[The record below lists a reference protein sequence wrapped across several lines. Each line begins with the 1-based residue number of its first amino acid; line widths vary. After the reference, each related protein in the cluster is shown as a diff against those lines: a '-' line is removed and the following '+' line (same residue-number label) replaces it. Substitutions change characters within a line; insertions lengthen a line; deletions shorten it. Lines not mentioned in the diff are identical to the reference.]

1 MQNYDVKVSVV
12 IPVYNVE
19 EYLAECLD
27 SVIHQTLQ
35 EIEVICVNDASTD
48 NSMKILESYKRI
60 DHRIKV
66 YANKVNYGLAY
77 TRNKG
82 MQKAEGKYIYAL
94 DSDDK
99 IKLDALQKLYETA
112 EENGSDVI
120 TFEGELLFQN
130 VDIEKKFNDYTI
142 CRHCNYPK
150 AATGKEYFCL
160 FMENHE
166 WVASIPRHFYRR
178 EFIVSNKLQFIRGIV
193 EEDEFFSFQV
203 YKYASQVVHIK
214 EKLFIRRFR
223 ENSITTE
230 MNIEKTFIGKLV
242 TFVHILKYSVP
253 VSSEDKYEQAVEKYI
268 NVLSGSLL
276 RLYDQLDDN
285 TRDTLQLDNGE
296 INISYQIF
304 RRVVD
309 AKRLMIK
316 YEYDMNK
323 IMELENVK
331 VNIFGAGIKAK
342 QAIPI
347 LLENNVKIKNIVVS
361 SSKNNVSSLYGIEVQ
376 EIGQLEAEASTPIII
391 CLAGRDE
398 VKQILIKKGFKNI
411 VDIYK

>member
-12 IPVYNVE
+12 IPIYNVE
-19 EYLAECLD
+19 EYLAECVD
-27 SVIHQTLQ
+27 SVIHQTLR

-48 NSMKILESYKRI
+48 NSMKILEPYRKMDNRI
-60 DHRIKV
+60 HI
-66 YANKVNYGLAY
+66 YTNEANCGLAY
-77 TRNKG
+77 TRNVG
-82 MQKAEGKYIYAL
+82 IQKAKGKYIYAL

-99 IKLDALQKLYETA
+99 IKLDALQKLYEIA
-112 EENGSDVI
+112 EETGSDVI

-130 VDIEKKFNDYTI
+130 GEIEKKFNDYTI

-150 AATGKEYFCL
+150 TATGKEFFCL

-178 EFIVSNKLQFIRGIV
+178 EFIISNELQFIRGIV
-193 EEDEFFSFQV
+193 EEDEFFSFQA
-203 YKYASQVVHIK
+203 YKCASQVVHIK
-214 EKLFIRRFR
+214 EKLFVRRFR

-242 TFVHILKYSVP
+242 TFVHILKCSVS
-253 VSSEDKYEQAVEKYI
+253 VSSEDEYEKAVEKYM
-268 NVLSGSLL
+268 NALSGSLL
-276 RLYDQLDDN
+276 RLYD
-285 TRDTLQLDNGE
+285 RLDNDTKDKLKWDNDE
-296 INISYQIF
+296 LNISYQIF
-304 RRVVD
+304 RRIVD

-323 IMELENVK
+323 IMELENVR

-361 SSKNNVSSLYGIEVQ
+361 SSKNNVPSLYGIEVK
-376 EIGQLEAEASTPIII
+376 EMELLEAEASTPIII
-391 CLAGRDE
+391 CVAGRDE
-398 VKQILIKKGFKNI
+398 IKQTLIKKGFKNI